1 MSIENDLSL
10 IQDYDKNYCL
20 QVFNLLP
27 VAFTKGK
34 GCYLY
39 DTEGRKYL
47 DMIGGIA
54 VNCLGYAHP
63 KLTSAICSQ
72 AKNIIHA
79 CNYYYIPQK
88 SELAYRLCRAS
99 FADKVFFCNSGA
111 EANEAAIKLARS
123 YFYYKDINK
132 YEIITATMSF
142 HGRTMGT
149 VAATGQEKFQ
159 TPFAPNLPG
168 FVYVP
173 YNDIDA
179 MIQAVTPKTAAIM
192 LELVQGESGV
202 HPADLEY
209 IQAIKK
215 LCVEKG
221 VLLIFDEV
229 QTGIGRTGKMFC
241 YQNYGVQPDI
251 MTLAKGLGG
260 GVPIGAMLTT
270 NAIATGMKP
279 GDHGST
285 FGGNPLACAAGNA
298 VLETIEEEN
307 IIDNVRDVSADL
319 FEKLNN
325 LRAKYNCIRSVR
337 GMGLLIGIEFDD
349 TITAKGMREQLFSM
363 GFLVSAIGNSTIR
376 LAPPLIITKQ
386 QAASFVKALDKI
398 LKEIPQKIASLEQ
411 RIAGYKSDIAHA
423 EANTHPN
430 DDGFSPMIIRGETF
444 TDKKAAGTELLA
456 VCKTMTN
463 PEPVKIGSY
472 RGLEMELFFD
482 TFSREYKITL
492 KNELRHTTPLGTDI
506 FGNIQRLD
514 NLIASFPE
522 KQTACENQL
531 DNEKVQ
537 LENAKSEL
545 DKPFIHEEELKT
557 ESARLAE
564 LNAMLDLNK
573 RDNEIVDN
581 DREEE
586 IEEPVRKREEREDR

>member
-39 DTEGRKYL
+39 DTQGRKYL

-63 KLTSAICSQ
+63 KLTAAITAQ

-111 EANEAAIKLARS
+111 EANEAAIKLARG
-123 YFYYKDINK
+123 YFYYKDIKK
-132 YEIITATMSF
+132 YEIITADMSF

-149 VAATGQEKFQ
+149 IAATGQAKFSR
-159 TPFAPNLPG
+159 PFEPNTPG
-168 FVYVP
+168 FVHVP

-179 MIQAVTPKTAAIM
+179 MIEAVTPNTAAIM

-209 IQAIKK
+209 IQAVKK
-215 LCVEKG
+215 LCVEKD
-221 VLLIFDEV
+221 VLFIIDEV

-241 YQNYGVQPDI
+241 YQNYGVTPDI

-270 NAIATGMKP
+270 DKVATGFRP

-298 VLETIEEEN
+298 VMETIEDDC
-307 IIDNVRDVSADL
+307 IIDNVKEVSEEL
-319 FEKLNN
+319 FDKLGK

-337 GMGLLIGIEFDD
+337 GKGLLIGIEFDD
-349 TITAKGMREQLFSM
+349 TITAQGMREQLFSM
-363 GFLVSAIGNSTIR
+363 GILVSAIGSSTIR
-376 LAPPLIITKQ
+376 LAPPLIITKT
-386 QAASFVKALDKI
+386 QANQFIKALDKI
-398 LKEIPQKIASLEQ
+398 LKNVQGPKGVFGKLKDAFPNKKQIQDKASAVGSAKIDKLDE
-411 RIAGYKSDIAHA
+411 AGL
-423 EANTHPN
+423 
-430 DDGFSPMIIRGETF
+430 
-444 TDKKAAGTELLA
+444 TDKK
-456 VCKTMTN
+456 
-463 PEPVKIGSY
+463 
-472 RGLEMELFFD
+472 D
-482 TFSREYKITL
+482 
-492 KNELRHTTPLGTDI
+492 DI
-506 FGNIQRLD
+506 D
-514 NLIASFPE
+514 LIDDDE
-522 KQTACENQL
+522 
-531 DNEKVQ
+531 
-537 LENAKSEL
+537 
-545 DKPFIHEEELKT
+545 
-557 ESARLAE
+557 
-564 LNAMLDLNK
+564 
-573 RDNEIVDN
+573 
-581 DREEE
+581 
-586 IEEPVRKREEREDR
+586 